1 MSRRTVKDEM
11 TVIYWR
17 DIPAQVTAR
26 SGAEKVTIE
35 LPRRFQA
42 AIDRAAKV
50 AGKEKYDEYI
60 GEWRRETSTC
70 AEDLQASVDA
80 EASRLG
86 ELFPRDRLVAYVD
99 NGGVTP
105 PKEPE

>member
-1 MSRRTVKDEM
+1 MNRRTVTNEL

-26 SGAEKVTIE
+26 SGREKATIE

-50 AGKEKYDEYI
+50 AGKEKYDDYI
-60 GEWRRETSTC
+60 GEWRRETTAC
-70 AEDLQASVDA
+70 TEDLQASVNA
-80 EASRLG
+80 EAARLSD
-86 ELFPRDRLVAYVD
+86 LFPRDQLVELVD
-99 NGGVTP
+99 NGGINP
-105 PKEPE
+105 AKESS

>member
-1 MSRRTVKDEM
+1 MSRRTVNNEL
-11 TVIYWR
+11 TIIYWR

-26 SGAEKVTIE
+26 SGAAKATIE

-70 AEDLQASVDA
+70 SDDLQASVDG
-80 EASRLG
+80 EAARLG
-86 ELFPRDRLVAYVD
+86 ELFPRDRLVEFVN
-99 NGGVTP
+99 NGGITP
-105 PKEPE
+105 AKETE